1 LLQIVVFTLIFHEF
15 MQVRW
20 PTLTPSVAPSDNGA
34 LLYGL
39 NVFAGLAVFNFMA
52 EILGRAPVA
61 VLSQPNLVTKVR
73 FPLLLLPAVSAGGAL
88 LHVVVGTITIAL
100 LGTALGQAPLFTL
113 IQALA
118 VPVVLLP
125 LFLYGLAA
133 AVLLSS
139 LGVYVRDIG
148 QVMPALSSLLMF
160 LTPIFYPL
168 SAVPAS
174 LRAVF
179 AMNPIAWGA
188 ETLRALL
195 LAGQWPVLSIWG
207 LHLAISGALLVLSFF
222 IFVRIQKGFADVL

>member
-1 LLQIVVFTLIFHEF
+1 
-15 MQVRW
+15 
-20 PTLTPSVAPSDNGA
+20 
-34 LLYGL
+34 
-39 NVFAGLAVFNFMA
+39 
-52 EILGRAPVA
+52 
-61 VLSQPNLVTKVR
+61 
-73 FPLLLLPAVSAGGAL
+73 LLLLPAVSTGAAL
-88 LHVVVGTITIAL
+88 LHVAVGTITVAVL
-100 LGTALGQAPLFTL
+100 ATALGLAPLFTL

-174 LRAVF
+174 LRAGF

-195 LAGQWPVLSIWG
+195 LSGQWPPMASWG
-207 LHLAISGALLVLSFF
+207 LHLAISVALLALCFF